1 MRRRVTVLV
10 LCVCLSVCLSVTT
23 LAATSFVLTLK
34 VRYVGVYYRLFLDFN
49 SWIFDKTFRS
59 KVMAW
64 KNQYANEYIL
74 AATSYGAD
82 AATFHQTGPS
92 LVLSSLT
99 VGYKQPGI
107 VRQRATSLSATTA
120 VRVSVFCFV
129 AFRILSVTFSL
140 TRALSQSFAHAQ
152 QCAEGLHFSAFI
164 IHVDGRQLL

>member
-1 MRRRVTVLV
+1 MS
-10 LCVCLSVCLSVTT
+10 CVSVCLSVTT

-64 KNQYANEYIL
+64 KSQYPNEYIL

-107 VRQRATSLSATTA
+107 VRQRATAVYTGLRLLLWSLPYTFRYIFVNACAFSKPRARATTLIA
-120 VRVSVFCFV
+120 PRVCTLV
-129 AFRILSVTFSL
+129 L
-140 TRALSQSFAHAQ
+140 
-152 QCAEGLHFSAFI
+152 
-164 IHVDGRQLL
+164 